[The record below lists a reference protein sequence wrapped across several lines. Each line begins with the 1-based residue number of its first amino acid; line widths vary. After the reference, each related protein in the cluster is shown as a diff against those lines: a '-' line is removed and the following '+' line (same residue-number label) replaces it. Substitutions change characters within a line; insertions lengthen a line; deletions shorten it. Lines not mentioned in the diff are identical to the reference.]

1 MLQVLN
7 AVLGDARCRVLDL
20 GCGTSKCVKPLPGAL
35 GSEPLT
41 SVEFHSS
48 VVELSSRGHDAVGID
63 ISQAAIEAARGRGAP
78 FIVGDVTAMPFRH
91 ASFDVVLD
99 KATFDVRA
107 QHLNSPP
114 SIAHDSP
121 NLELQFRH

>member
-1 MLQVLN
+1 MLCWETLAVESWTLA
-7 AVLGDARCRVLDL
+7 AVLQRAFNQACARC
-20 GCGTSKCVKPLPGAL
+20 TSE
-35 GSEPLT
+35 SEPLT

-48 VVELSSRGHDAVGID
+48 VVELSCRGHDAVGID
-63 ISQAAIEAARGRGAP
+63 ISQAAIEAARGPLGRGAP
-78 FIVGDVTAMPFRH
+78 FIVGDVTGLPFRH

-114 SIAHDSP
+114 IIAHDSP
-121 NLELQFRH
+121 NLELQFSH

>member
-1 MLQVLN
+1 MRYFQVRQ
-7 AVLGDARCRVLDL
+7 AFDRC
-20 GCGTSKCVKPLPGAL
+20 TS
-35 GSEPLT
+35 SEPLT
-41 SVEFHSS
+41 RVEFHSS

-63 ISQAAIEAARGRGAP
+63 ISPAAIEAARRETSSTS
-78 FIVGDVTAMPFRH
+78 FVVGDVTGLPFRD

-114 SIAHDSP
+114 MTCS
-121 NLELQFRH
+121 